1 MKKYLIQRCM
11 HRNSNARFLTTFD
24 SFRYKA
30 ELQGGEYFVVF
41 ADYNEAQKVAQ
52 KLLEKARKHADDFK
66 KSLGKKADGVVIH
79 NGYYYYVREAN

>member
-1 MKKYLIQRCM
+1 MKKYLIQRRR

-41 ADYNEAQKVAQ
+41 TDYNEAQKVAQ
-52 KLLEKARKHADDFK
+52 KLLENAKRRAADFK
-66 KSLGKKADGVVIH
+66 KSLGKKANGIVIR
-79 NGYYYYVREAN
+79 NGYYYCVREAN